1 MNSNINSMSFHE
13 KTILITGASRGIGR
27 ALSKACARQGAHV
40 IACGRNIKDLEVLS
54 DEIKTE
60 FNGLSTLLPINLATA
75 NADDY
80 RTVAEHIEKQFG
92 TLDAVVLNA
101 AMLGEVTPCDN
112 YSLKTW
118 IEVFQV
124 NLHSA
129 VMLLQATRPLLKESA
144 LRTVIFTLASEGI
157 SPKANWGAYAASKA
171 ALRAFMKIYALENNN
186 SEQLRVAGVLPPPTK
201 TLIRMTAY
209 PAENH
214 EMLAQPESVVSPYI
228 KLLTQPSHANQG
240 NIL

>member
-27 ALSKACARQGAHV
+27 ALSKACAKQGAHV

-171 ALRAFMKIYALENNN
+171 ALGAFMKIYALENNN

-240 NIL
+240 SIL

>member
-40 IACGRNIKDLEVLS
+40 IACGRNVKDLEVLS

-214 EMLAQPESVVSPYI
+214 KMLAQPESVVSPYI

>member
-1 MNSNINSMSFHE
+1 LNSNINSMSFHE

-27 ALSKACARQGAHV
+27 ALSKACAKQGAHV

>member
-171 ALRAFMKIYALENNN
+171 ALGAFMKIYALENNN

>member
-27 ALSKACARQGAHV
+27 ALSKACAKQGAHV

>member
-1 MNSNINSMSFHE
+1 MIFRE

-27 ALSKACARQGAHV
+27 ALSKVCARQGAHV
-40 IACGRNIKDLEVLS
+40 IACGRNVKDLEALS
-54 DEIKTE
+54 DEIETD

>member
-1 MNSNINSMSFHE
+1 LNSNINSMSFHE

-112 YSLKTW
+112 SSLKTW

-171 ALRAFMKIYALENNN
+171 ALGAFMKIYALENNN

>member
-1 MNSNINSMSFHE
+1 LNSNINSMSFHE

>member
-1 MNSNINSMSFHE
+1 MSFHE

-27 ALSKACARQGAHV
+27 ALSKACAKQGAHV

-186 SEQLRVAGVLPPPTK
+186 SEQLRVAGVLPPPTN

-214 EMLAQPESVVSPYI
+214 KMLAQPDSVVSPYI

>member
-1 MNSNINSMSFHE
+1 MSFHE

-40 IACGRNIKDLEVLS
+40 IACGRNVKDLEMLS

-80 RTVAEHIEKQFG
+80 RSVAEHIEKQFG
-92 TLDAVVLNA
+92 ALDAVVLNA

-144 LRTVIFTLASEGI
+144 LRTVIFLS
-157 SPKANWGAYAASKA
+157 
-171 ALRAFMKIYALENNN
+171 
-186 SEQLRVAGVLPPPTK
+186 
-201 TLIRMTAY
+201 LI
-209 PAENH
+209 H
-214 EMLAQPESVVSPYI
+214 I
-228 KLLTQPSHANQG
+228 
-240 NIL
+240 

>member
-171 ALRAFMKIYALENNN
+171 ALGAFMKIYALENNN

-240 NIL
+240 SIL

>member
-1 MNSNINSMSFHE
+1 MNSNINTTIFRG

-27 ALSKACARQGAHV
+27 ALSKACARQGAHI
-40 IACGRNIKDLEVLS
+40 IACGRNVKDLEALS
-54 DEIKTE
+54 DEIETE
-60 FNGLSTLLPINLATA
+60 FTGLSTLLPINLATA
-75 NADDY
+75 NTDDY
-80 RTVAEHIEKQFG
+80 RTVAEHIGKQFG
-92 TLDAVVLNA
+92 RLDAVILNA
-101 AMLGEVTPCDN
+101 AMLGEITPCDN

-129 VMLLQATRPLLKESA
+129 VMLLQATRPLLKKSA
-144 LRTVIFTLASEGI
+144 LRTVIFTLANEGI
-157 SPKANWGAYAASKA
+157 APKANWGAYAASKA
-171 ALRAFMKIYALENNN
+171 ALGAFMKIYALENSNI
-186 SEQLRVAGVLPPPTK
+186 EQLRVAGVLPPPTK

-214 EMLAQPESVVSPYI
+214 EMLAQPEAVVSPYI

>member
-1 MNSNINSMSFHE
+1 LNSNINSTILHG
-13 KTILITGASRGIGR
+13 KTILITGASRGIGK
-27 ALSKACARQGAHV
+27 ALSKACAGEGAHV
-40 IACGRNIKDLEVLS
+40 IACGRNVQDLEVLS
-54 DEIKTE
+54 DEIETE
-60 FNGLSTLLPINLATA
+60 TNGLSTLLPINLATA
-75 NADDY
+75 NVDDY
-80 RTVAEHIEKQFG
+80 RTVAEHIGKQFG

-129 VMLLQATRPLLKESA
+129 VMLLQATRSLLKESA

-157 SPKANWGAYAASKA
+157 APKANWGAYAASKS
-171 ALRAFMKIYALENNN
+171 ALGAFMKIYALENSN
-186 SEQLRVAGVLPPPTK
+186 SEQFRVAGVLPPPTK

-214 EMLAQPESVVSPYI
+214 DMLAKPEAVVSPYI

-240 NIL
+240 SIL

>member
-1 MNSNINSMSFHE
+1 MSFHE

-27 ALSKACARQGAHV
+27 ALSKACARKGAHV
-40 IACGRNIKDLEVLS
+40 IACGRNVKDLEMLS
-54 DEIKTE
+54 DEIKAE

-92 TLDAVVLNA
+92 TLDAVILNA

-171 ALRAFMKIYALENNN
+171 ALSAFMKIYALENNN

-214 EMLAQPESVVSPYI
+214 EILAQPEAVVSPYI

>member
-40 IACGRNIKDLEVLS
+40 IACGRNVKDLEVLS
-54 DEIKTE
+54 DEMKTE

-92 TLDAVVLNA
+92 TLDAVILNA

-171 ALRAFMKIYALENNN
+171 ALGAFMKIYALENNN

>member
-129 VMLLQATRPLLKESA
+129 VMLLQATRPLLKESV

-228 KLLTQPSHANQG
+228 KLLKQPSHANQG

>member
-1 MNSNINSMSFHE
+1 MSFHE

-27 ALSKACARQGAHV
+27 ALSKACAKQGAHI

>member
-1 MNSNINSMSFHE
+1 MIFRE

-27 ALSKACARQGAHV
+27 ALSKVCARQGAHV
-40 IACGRNIKDLEVLS
+40 IACGRNVKDLEALS
-54 DEIKTE
+54 DEIETD

-75 NADDY
+75 TADDY
-80 RTVAEHIEKQFG
+80 RTVAEHIGRQFG
-92 TLDAVVLNA
+92 MLDAIILNA

-144 LRTVIFTLASEGI
+144 LRTVIFTLANEGI
-157 SPKANWGAYAASKA
+157 APKANWGAYAASKA
-171 ALRAFMKIYALENNN
+171 ALAAFMKIYALENNN

-214 EMLAQPESVVSPYI
+214 EMLAQPEAVLSPYI

-240 NIL
+240 LIL